1 MAKGVC
7 KCLLLRSVCDILNAV
22 LHFAQDVRHFAF
34 EANLGFVCQVL
45 KKRGK
50 VLKIIGLK
58 TIKKSFF
65 FNCTHSHCERFV
77 ELQNG

>member
-34 EANLGFVCQVL
+34 EQILDLRVKF
-45 KKRGK
+45 
-50 VLKIIGLK
+50 
-58 TIKKSFF
+58 
-65 FNCTHSHCERFV
+65 
-77 ELQNG
+77 